1 MKYSDAKGNICSHYM
16 LATEVNEYSKDVY
29 NYTGHRTML
38 KTTSW
43 GLTIYIDWDEYCD
56 QRENK
61 LFSSMLSIKG

>member
-43 GLTIYIDWDEYCD
+43 GLTIYIDCYEYRE

-61 LFSSMLSIKG
+61 NYSSLLSIN